1 MWEGDRGDPVP
12 YPIVVRPAMS
22 GKLCKLLARFGVAA
36 AVQVVYRLG

>member
-1 MWEGDRGDPVP
+1 
-12 YPIVVRPAMS
+12 MS